1 MSLLDAIGSVGS
13 IASSTAAG
21 AEAGSVAGPWG
32 TAIGGAIG
40 LASGLYNSNQQQK
53 AQSLLPPQVD
63 PNVQA
68 MERYYN
74 RMRTAYQTGTAQA
87 SQRADLQA
95 TTQEALRNA
104 FKFGGASTDVAG
116 IKSIYL
122 NGLMGLNQQGQQM
135 ELGYADKQNQVVN
148 DIAQRKLEMQGAQY
162 QQQMFNAANTKEEL
176 GKTTNALL
184 TDLPKLGGLFKTT
197 PDDTV
202 TTTPPETTTATP
214 STQDASPAS
223 QYLPN
228 PFATGNSLSNSKLS
242 QGFKSGISN
251 APLDFSQKKNNSI
264 LNKYLNGS
272 LSDFIT
278 N

>member
-184 TDLPKLGGLFKTT
+184 TDLPKLKGLFKTT

-202 TTTPPETTTATP
+202 TTTPPVVNTP
-214 STQDASPAS
+214 AVSGGNAISLMNTLNSVKYDNSNPS
-223 QYLPN
+223 QY
-228 PFATGNSLSNSKLS
+228 TSNSP
-242 QGFKSGISN
+242 F
-251 APLDFSQKKNNSI
+251 
-264 LNKYLNGS
+264 NKYQGLGNLIKNKGV
-272 LSDFIT
+272 LPYINT
-278 N
+278 VE

>member
-63 PNVQA
+63 PNQAA

-184 TDLPKLGGLFKTT
+184 ADLPKLGGLFKTT

-202 TTTPPETTTATP
+202 TTTGNS